1 MTNDSPLL
9 LALGSINLDLQVRAD
24 RWPGPGE
31 TLPVRDLLRTG
42 GGKAANRAFLGRRL
56 GVNACLLGHVG
67 DDDFADE
74 VLRGPREVGVDVS
87 HVKRVAGQA
96 TALAMIVVRDD
107 DGDKTILLA
116 ANANEAW
123 QAGDAEAVVKVIA
136 AAPAGSVLT
145 VDLEVPIDVVRA
157 AAKAARERGFK
168 VVLDPSPAGNMEDD
182 LYAMVDVVTPNPEET
197 RGLIGLDVQTDED
210 AIRAGEQLLARG
222 VAVACVKLRA
232 GGTALVTADQ
242 QEIVRPLAVP
252 VVDKTGA
259 GDAFAGA
266 LGVALLER
274 QELLQAVKFA
284 AAVSSLAV
292 TAYGSQQAYPDRGA
306 VERARGGRERRS

>member
-1 MTNDSPLL
+1 MSADDPIL

-42 GGKAANRAFLGRRL
+42 GGKAANRAFLARRL
-56 GVNACLLGHVG
+56 GVRACLLGHVG
-67 DDDFADE
+67 DDDFGEE
-74 VLRGPREVGVDVS
+74 VLRGPRDVGVNVS
-87 HVKRVAGQA
+87 PVVKVAGQA
-96 TALAMIVVRDD
+96 TALSMIVLRA

-116 ANANEAW
+116 ANANDAWGEGDIEA
-123 QAGDAEAVVKVIA
+123 AVKVVE

-145 VDLEVPIDVVRA
+145 VDLEVPVAVVRA
-157 AAKAARERGFK
+157 AVRAAQARGFK
-168 VVLDPSPAGNMEDD
+168 VLLDPSPAERMPDD
-182 LYAMVDVVTPNPEET
+182 LYAMVDVITPNPEEA
-197 RGLIGLDVQTDED
+197 RGLLGFAVESEAD
-210 AIRAGEQLLARG
+210 AVRAGEELVARG
-222 VAVACVKLRA
+222 VGVACVKLPD
-232 GGTALVTADQ
+232 GGSALVSADRR
-242 QEIVRPLAVP
+242 EFVAPLDIE

-284 AAVSSLAV
+284 AAASSLACTV
-292 TAYGSQQAYPDRGA
+292 YGSQQSYPDRGQL
-306 VERARGGRERRS
+306 ERARGGRERVR